1 VLSREERRNQILEAA
16 GGQFMAYGF
25 AGASMQGIAKA
36 AGISRASLYTY
47 FGNKMEVFHAVIKL
61 LERFISQQAQ
71 RAVDELNPRAPFA
84 ARLVATFDTRQTA
97 WLSVTN
103 IQSPYTYELLQLR
116 AENTARFEKT
126 PFEELIVTMIEDAT
140 ASGEF
145 TPKAGTPP
153 ASVIATILVQS
164 TSGIALFEGDDLSA
178 KRQNLRLLIQSFL
191 DGLTG

>member
-1 VLSREERRNQILEAA
+1 MLSREERRNQILEAA

-47 FGNKMEVFHAVIKL
+47 FGNKMEVFLAVIKL

-71 RAVDELNPRAPFA
+71 RAVDELDPRAPFA
-84 ARLVATFDTRQTA
+84 ARLIATFDTRQTA
-97 WLSVTN
+97 WLSVAKT
-103 IQSPYTYELLQLR
+103 QSPYTFELLQLR
-116 AENTARFEKT
+116 AESTARFEKS
-126 PFEELIVTMIEDAT
+126 PFEELIVTMIQDAT

-145 TPKAGTPP
+145 TPKAGIPP

-178 KRQNLRLLIQSFL
+178 KKQKLRLLIQSFL

>member
-1 VLSREERRNQILEAA
+1 MLSREERRNQILEAA

-71 RAVDELNPRAPFA
+71 RAVDELDPRAPFA
-84 ARLVATFDTRQTA
+84 ARLIATFDTRQTA
-97 WLSVTN
+97 WLSVTKT
-103 IQSPYTYELLQLR
+103 QSPYTYELLQLR

-145 TPKAGTPP
+145 TPKAGAPP
-153 ASVIATILVQS
+153 ASVIASILVHS
-164 TSGIALFEGDDLSA
+164 TSGIALFDGDGLSE